1 MWFNLTLILEDL
13 NMRYLQNNIVASL
26 VAAVLLSATAA
37 YASDTPEAIKLRI
50 GPGDPVSGKA
60 KAQLC
65 QGCHGVTGFG
75 VDDLIPN
82 LAGQYAAYMEKQIQN
97 FRVLER
103 KHQIMNAMA
112 MTMTEA
118 EVFDITAYFAS
129 QKQMKGDGKGES
141 QVAKN
146 LFLKGDSARNIMPC
160 VACHGENG
168 KGQAPNVATFP
179 VIGGQHKSYLRA
191 QLKNWRSGE
200 RANSQDNVMNKIT
213 KSLTDA
219 EIEALSGYISGL

>member
-1 MWFNLTLILEDL
+1 MLHSPN
-13 NMRYLQNNIVASL
+13 SL
-26 VAAVLLSATAA
+26 VAGLTVLILVYAASAF
-37 YASDTPEAIKLRI
+37 ASDSPEAIKLRI
-50 GPGDPVSGKA
+50 GPGDPISGKE

-65 QGCHGVTGFG
+65 QGCHGVTGIS
-75 VDDLIPN
+75 VEDLIPN
-82 LAGQYAAYMEKQIQN
+82 LAGQYAPYLEKQIQN
-97 FRVLER
+97 FRVMER
-103 KHQIMNAMA
+103 RHQIMNAMA

-141 QVAKN
+141 QVARN
-146 LFLKGDSARNIMPC
+146 LFLKGDLARNITPC
-160 VACHGENG
+160 VICHGENG

-179 VIGGQHKSYLRA
+179 VIGGQHKSYLRL
-191 QLKNWRSGE
+191 QLQNWRSGE

-219 EIEALSGYISGL
+219 EIEALSDYLSGL